1 MMKFDQVEKS
11 PMNQHISINIEYTY
25 YGAKYI
31 WYEMVS
37 DYGTKWQ
44 FCGTK
49 W

>member
-11 PMNQHISINIEYTY
+11 SMNQHISINIEYTY

-37 DYGTKWQ
+37 DYGTKLK